1 MTSDDVTHAAALHP
15 GHHGGVDVPRL
26 RVRPGDRVSWQFNG
40 SFAIDFQSLTP
51 FDDVYFF
58 AQDNLL
64 EQVRDDAAPGMYK
77 YSVAL
82 VAGNGQIHL
91 ADPEMIIY

>member
-1 MTSDDVTHAAALHP
+1 MTNDEVTHEAALNP
-15 GHHGGVDVPRL
+15 GQHGGVSVARL

-40 SFAIDFQSLTP
+40 PFAIDFQSLTP
-51 FDDVYFF
+51 FDDVYFH

-64 EQVRDDAAPGMYK
+64 KQVRDDAAPGMYK

-82 VAGNGQIHL
+82 MAGNGQIHL
-91 ADPEMIIY
+91 ADPEMIVY